1 MRAFRAVPGKGI
13 VSSTVIS
20 SDSRKFSDYQNMKS
34 QYPCMKSFKD
44 RYKESGHIQDLIDD
58 LESHRIEYS
67 IYDDKQDNGCT
78 IFYAK
83 EVNSSTVQSS
93 TYIVTVG
100 DVDEYEVDADSE
112 EEAIQQVIDEYFTD
126 EDYEEYE
133 DDPNYIWAIDA
144 SED

>member
-1 MRAFRAVPGKGI
+1 MRVSKAVPGKGI

-20 SDSRKFSDYQNMKS
+20 SDSRKFNDYQNMKS

-44 RYKESGHIQDLIDD
+44 RDKESGHIQDLIDD
-58 LESHRIEYS
+58 LESHGIEYS
-67 IYDDKQDNGCT
+67 IYDDKKDNGCT

-83 EVNSSTVQSS
+83 EVNSSTVQAS

-133 DDPNYIWAIDA
+133 DDPNYIWALDA
-144 SED
+144 SEE